1 MNESFFGKYSVF
13 CVFGS
18 VVGCVVVPLVA
29 QLVQQQSTECMI
41 LSIIVLTLTAAHLK
55 KGSNDGSHSKL
66 LFSREYEKRRYTQ
79 LNNNHKKQKQNSNN
93 QKNQL
98 PQQQQQQI
106 DLQNQ
111 QKNEHLKVLEMEKR
125 NEEKRLKKQ
134 KKREERLKRKEEELK
149 KQKEIEEKSKER
161 RKKYQKEN
169 NRQYALNNP
178 FNSNAAQ
185 NYEKYY
191 CSDYRTSNQTQRKY
205 RSLSQDEGQAPFYR
219 HSYNTRNNIPRF
231 NNNARRIRINNHYE
245 NNGYVTAQVRSTS
258 DALSISCPNNLSASC
273 SSLSSISS
281 SGSTSP
287 PPPTSPNSL
296 RGVGAGISPWNT
308 KPYRHL
314 SDSALKRDLITEN
327 VDLGHEN
334 ELNPSWLRAGGDI
347 KEEPVYDRI
356 QQKFYQNLVKP
367 CNVPTTKNRNNKLS
381 SSEFNSSSLFCS
393 TQDKDGVFTT
403 NVDNNTK
410 GAGEY
415 SLFGSHQFGSSFKSP
430 II

>member
-1 MNESFFGKYSVF
+1 M
-13 CVFGS
+13 
-18 VVGCVVVPLVA
+18 
-29 QLVQQQSTECMI
+29 
-41 LSIIVLTLTAAHLK
+41 
-55 KGSNDGSHSKL
+55 
-66 LFSREYEKRRYTQ
+66 
-79 LNNNHKKQKQNSNN
+79 
-93 QKNQL
+93 
-98 PQQQQQQI
+98 
-106 DLQNQ
+106 
-111 QKNEHLKVLEMEKR
+111 KR
-125 NEEKRLKKQ
+125 NVSKKQ

-161 RKKYQKEN
+161 RRKYQKEN
-169 NRQYALNNP
+169 NRQYALNNS
-178 FNSNAAQ
+178 FNTNAAQ
-185 NYEKYY
+185 NYEKYC

-231 NNNARRIRINNHYE
+231 NNNARRVRTNNHYE
-245 NNGYVTAQVRSTS
+245 NNSYGPTQQVRSTS

-296 RGVGAGISPWNT
+296 RGVGMSPWNT
-308 KPYRHL
+308 KPSRHL
-314 SDSALKRDLITEN
+314 SDSALKRDLSNEN
-327 VDLGHEN
+327 VVLGHGN
-334 ELNPSWLRAGGDI
+334 ELNPSWLRTGGDI

-367 CNVPTTKNRNNKLS
+367 CNVTTTTNRNNKIS
-381 SSEFNSSSLFCS
+381 SCEFNSSSLFCS
-393 TQDKDGVFTT
+393 TQDKDGVFT
-403 NVDNNTK
+403 NVDNTK

-430 II
+430 VI